1 MIRSLFAIL
10 ILTTLVGCT
19 NNLAV
24 NENSVQLDLP
34 KFAQTLANNMANRP
48 LNISKTF
55 VLNEISETK
64 IYTQSDTSFWVKELI
79 ILENIDLNSPQLNG
93 TFEIVKGLEDQFS
106 NLIIDKYTFTP
117 ENEIGIKKLLVY
129 YLDVPGDIR
138 HIKAELSTANL
149 ISKSSSEL
157 SIWMNRYGE
166 DLLVDSLEVISTN
179 KTLMQPAR
187 NYRNITKTQR

>member
-1 MIRSLFAIL
+1 MIRSLFAVL
-10 ILTTLVGCT
+10 IFTTLVGCT

-34 KFAQTLANNMANRP
+34 KFAHALAKNMANRQ
-48 LNISKTF
+48 LKISKTF

-64 IYTQSDTSFWVKELI
+64 IYSQSDTAFWVKELVL
-79 ILENIDLNSPQLNG
+79 LENIDLNSPQLNG
-93 TFEIVKGLEDQFS
+93 TFEIEKGLEDQFS
-106 NLIIDKYTFTP
+106 NLIIDKYSFAP
-117 ENEIGIKKLLVY
+117 ENEIGIKKLLIY

-138 HIKAELSTANL
+138 HINAELSNSNL

-157 SIWMNRYGE
+157 SIWMNRYSE
-166 DLLVDSLEVISTN
+166 ALLIDSLEVISTN